1 MRVLATM
8 VVLITSCRFDPTGG
22 VVPGDDVVADD
33 AATIDA
39 APIDAVAVDAASID
53 ALVIDAPPAGCPASY
68 DVLRLGTRYRF
79 DPIAAQYGPA
89 KADCEADL
97 PGRTHLATFELY
109 ADMTAAIDQV
119 NPGAQ
124 ATPWVGASCATNCNA
139 PLAWFWDTGLPID
152 VRAWAEGQPD
162 AGGNEKVARVDRNAD
177 LAQWQLVN
185 VPDTATLP
193 YICECEP
200 F

>member
-1 MRVLATM
+1 MAT
-8 VVLITSCRFDPTGG
+8 RRARDFRQG
-22 VVPGDDVVADD
+22 VCS
-33 AATIDA
+33 TKLRSRSRKT
-39 APIDAVAVDAASID
+39 AS
-53 ALVIDAPPAGCPASY
+53 ANS
-68 DVLRLGTRYRF
+68 
-79 DPIAAQYGPA
+79 
-89 KADCEADL
+89 
-97 PGRTHLATFELY
+97 
-109 ADMTAAIDQV
+109 
-119 NPGAQ
+119 
-124 ATPWVGASCATNCNA
+124 
-139 PLAWFWDTGLPID
+139 AWLPID